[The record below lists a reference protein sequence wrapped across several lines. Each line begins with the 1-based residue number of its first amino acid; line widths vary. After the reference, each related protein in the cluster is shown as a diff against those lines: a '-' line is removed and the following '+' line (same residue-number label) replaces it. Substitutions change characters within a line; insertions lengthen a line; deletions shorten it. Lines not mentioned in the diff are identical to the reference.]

1 MTKKIF
7 RSSLLTA
14 LLTLAVSLIL
24 FFGILYNYF
33 EEQLINELKSKA
45 DYIACAINIG
55 GADVLKNMQSDN
67 ERITLISS
75 DGTVIA
81 DTDVNADEMENHLE
95 RDEVKQALK
104 NGTGTS
110 VRYSQTLTEKI
121 IYYAVKL
128 SDGNILRV
136 SVKHFTVITI
146 LLGLVQPILITV
158 IIAAALCFILSARV
172 SKSIVKPINSLDLDD
187 PENNDAYEELSPL
200 LKKISHQKKVINEQ
214 LRTARQKQEEFRL
227 ITENMSEG
235 FLVTDAHRNV
245 LTYNSA
251 AIKLLG
257 ISETP
262 TGDILAINRQ
272 SPFRNAVERALS
284 GERSEN
290 EMTFKESVY
299 SIIANP
305 VFEGE
310 KVIGAVIVIPDV
322 TERVRR
328 ETLRREFT
336 ANVSHELKTPL
347 TSISGFAELMMN
359 GVPPEDVKDFSKS
372 IYDETQRL
380 ITLVGDIIKL
390 SELDENSERFGRFE
404 REQID
409 LRELAENVV
418 QRLKSV
424 SESKKVTVTIDGKA
438 MIFGIRSVLDEMI
451 YNLSDNAIKYN
462 INGGSVFIIIS
473 SNSEQRTVTL
483 TVRDTGIGIPIY
495 AQSRVFERF
504 YRVDKGRSK
513 SAGGTGLGLA
523 IVKHGAACHNAEIR
537 LKSEENKGT
546 EISVIFP
553 NSEQTMNEQVKG

>member
-14 LLTLAVSLIL
+14 LLVLVVSLFFI
-24 FFGILYNYF
+24 FGILYRYF
-33 EEQLINELKSKA
+33 EEQLINELKSKV
-45 DYIACAINIG
+45 DYISYAIYFG
-55 GADVLKNMQSDN
+55 GADELEKIQIDN
-67 ERITLISS
+67 ERITLISP

-81 DTDVNADEMENHLE
+81 DTEANAGEMENHIE
-95 RDEVKQALK
+95 RDEVKQALE
-104 NGTGTS
+104 NGSGTS
-110 VRYSQTLTEKI
+110 VRYSGTLTEKT

-136 SVKHFTVITI
+136 SVQHYTVITI
-146 LLGLVQPILITV
+146 LLGLVQPILITL
-158 IIAAALCFILSARV
+158 IIAATLCFVLSARV

-200 LKKISHQKKVINEQ
+200 LKKIADQKKVIKNQ
-214 LRTARQKQEEFRL
+214 LQTARQKQEEFQL
-227 ITENMSEG
+227 ITENMNEG
-235 FLVTDAHRNV
+235 FLVIDAGRNV

-251 AIKLLG
+251 ALKLLG
-257 ISETP
+257 ISEAP
-262 TGDILAINRQ
+262 TGDVLAINRQ
-272 SPFRNAVERALS
+272 SPFRNAVEQALS

-290 EMTFKESVY
+290 EMTFGESVY

-305 VFEGE
+305 VFEGN

-322 TERVRR
+322 TERARR
-328 ETLRREFT
+328 EQLRREFT

-347 TSISGFAELMMN
+347 TSVSGFAELMMN
-359 GVPPEDVKDFSKS
+359 GVPAADVKDFSKS

-390 SELDENSERFGRFE
+390 SELDENSDKFQ
-404 REQID
+404 REQVD
-409 LRELAENVV
+409 LRELAESVV
-418 QRLKSV
+418 KRLKLAA
-424 SESKKVTVTIDGKA
+424 ESRNVTVAVSGNAQIIGVK
-438 MIFGIRSVLDEMI
+438 SVLDEMM
-451 YNLSDNAIKYN
+451 YNLCDNAIKYN
-462 INGGSVFIIIS
+462 KTGGSVEVVIS
-473 SNSEQRTVTL
+473 SNKRNVTL
-483 TVRDTGIGIPIY
+483 TVRDTGIGIPTY

-537 LKSEENKGT
+537 LASEENKGT
-546 EISVIFP
+546 KITIIFP
-553 NSEQTMNEQVKG
+553 DK

>member
-14 LLTLAVSLIL
+14 LLVLVVSLFFI
-24 FFGILYNYF
+24 FGILYRYF
-33 EEQLINELKSKA
+33 EEQLINELKSKV
-45 DYIACAINIG
+45 DYISYAINFG
-55 GADVLKNMQSDN
+55 GADELEKIQIDN
-67 ERITLISS
+67 ERITLISP

-81 DTDVNADEMENHLE
+81 DTEANAGEMENHIE
-95 RDEVKQALK
+95 RDEVKQALE
-104 NGTGTS
+104 NGSGTS
-110 VRYSQTLTEKI
+110 VRYSGTLTEKT

-136 SVKHFTVITI
+136 SVQHYTVITI
-146 LLGLVQPILITV
+146 LLGLVQPILITL
-158 IIAAALCFILSARV
+158 IIAATLCFVLSARV

-200 LKKISHQKKVINEQ
+200 LKKIADQKKVIKNQ
-214 LRTARQKQEEFRL
+214 LQTARQKQEEFQL
-227 ITENMSEG
+227 ITENMNEG
-235 FLVTDAHRNV
+235 FLVIDAGRNV

-251 AIKLLG
+251 ALKLLG
-257 ISETP
+257 ISEAP
-262 TGDILAINRQ
+262 TGDVLAINRQ
-272 SPFRNAVERALS
+272 IPFRNAVEQALS

-290 EMTFKESVY
+290 EMTFGESVY

-305 VFEGE
+305 VFEGN

-322 TERVRR
+322 TERARR
-328 ETLRREFT
+328 EQLRREFT

-347 TSISGFAELMMN
+347 TSVSGFAELMMN
-359 GVPPEDVKDFSKS
+359 GVPAADVKDFSKS

-390 SELDENSERFGRFE
+390 SELDENSDKFQ
-404 REQID
+404 REQVD
-409 LRELAENVV
+409 LRELAESVV
-418 QRLKSV
+418 KRLKLAA
-424 SESKKVTVTIDGKA
+424 ESRNVTVAFSGNAQIIGVK
-438 MIFGIRSVLDEMI
+438 SVLDEMM
-451 YNLSDNAIKYN
+451 YNLCDNAIKYN
-462 INGGSVFIIIS
+462 KTGGSVEVVIS
-473 SNSEQRTVTL
+473 SNKRNVTL
-483 TVRDTGIGIPIY
+483 TVRDTGIGIPTY

-537 LKSEENKGT
+537 LASEENKGT
-546 EISVIFP
+546 EITIIFP
-553 NSEQTMNEQVKG
+553 DK

>member
-14 LLTLAVSLIL
+14 LLVLVVSLFFI
-24 FFGILYNYF
+24 FGILYRYF
-33 EEQLINELKSKA
+33 EEQLINELKSKV
-45 DYIACAINIG
+45 DYISYAIYFG
-55 GADVLKNMQSDN
+55 GADELEKIQIDN
-67 ERITLISS
+67 ERITLISP

-81 DTDVNADEMENHLE
+81 DTEANAGEMENHIE
-95 RDEVKQALK
+95 RDEVKQALE
-104 NGTGTS
+104 NGSGTS
-110 VRYSQTLTEKI
+110 VRYSGTLTEKT

-136 SVKHFTVITI
+136 SVQHYTVITI
-146 LLGLVQPILITV
+146 LLGLVQPILITL
-158 IIAAALCFILSARV
+158 IIAATLCFVLSARV

-200 LKKISHQKKVINEQ
+200 LKKIADQKKVIKNQ
-214 LRTARQKQEEFRL
+214 LQTARQKQEEFQL
-227 ITENMSEG
+227 ITENMNEG
-235 FLVTDAHRNV
+235 FLVIDAGRNV

-251 AIKLLG
+251 ALKLLG
-257 ISETP
+257 ISEAP
-262 TGDILAINRQ
+262 TGDVLAINRQ
-272 SPFRNAVERALS
+272 IPFRNAVEQALS

-290 EMTFKESVY
+290 EMTFGESVY

-305 VFEGE
+305 VFEGN

-322 TERVRR
+322 TERARR
-328 ETLRREFT
+328 EQLRREFT

-347 TSISGFAELMMN
+347 TSVSGFAELMMN
-359 GVPPEDVKDFSKS
+359 GVPAADVKDFSKS

-390 SELDENSERFGRFE
+390 SELDENSDKFQ
-404 REQID
+404 REQVD
-409 LRELAENVV
+409 LRELAESVV
-418 QRLKSV
+418 KRLKLAA
-424 SESKKVTVTIDGKA
+424 ESRNVTVAVSGNAQIIGVK
-438 MIFGIRSVLDEMI
+438 SVLDEMI
-451 YNLSDNAIKYN
+451 YNLCDNAIKYN
-462 INGGSVFIIIS
+462 KTGGSVEVVIS
-473 SNSEQRTVTL
+473 SNKRNVTL
-483 TVRDTGIGIPIY
+483 TVRDTGIGIPTY

-537 LKSEENKGT
+537 LASEENKGT
-546 EISVIFP
+546 EITIIFP
-553 NSEQTMNEQVKG
+553 DK

>member
-14 LLTLAVSLIL
+14 LLVLVVSLFFI
-24 FFGILYNYF
+24 FGILYRYF
-33 EEQLINELKSKA
+33 EEQLINELKSKV
-45 DYIACAINIG
+45 DYISYAINFG
-55 GADVLKNMQSDN
+55 GADELEKIQIDN
-67 ERITLISS
+67 ERITLISP

-81 DTDVNADEMENHLE
+81 DTEANAGEMENHIE
-95 RDEVKQALK
+95 RDEVKQALE
-104 NGTGTS
+104 NGSGTS
-110 VRYSQTLTEKI
+110 VRYSGTLTEKT

-136 SVKHFTVITI
+136 SVQHYTVVTI
-146 LLGLVQPILITV
+146 LLGLVQPILITL
-158 IIAAALCFILSARV
+158 IIAATLCFVLSARV

-200 LKKISHQKKVINEQ
+200 LKKIADQKKVIKNQ
-214 LRTARQKQEEFRL
+214 LQTARQKQEEFQL
-227 ITENMSEG
+227 ITENMNEG
-235 FLVTDAHRNV
+235 FLVIDAGRNV

-251 AIKLLG
+251 ALKLLG
-257 ISETP
+257 ISEAP
-262 TGDILAINRQ
+262 TGDVLAINRQ
-272 SPFRNAVERALS
+272 SPFRNAVEQALS

-290 EMTFKESVY
+290 EMTFGESVY

-305 VFEGE
+305 VFEGN

-322 TERVRR
+322 TERARR
-328 ETLRREFT
+328 EQLRREFT

-347 TSISGFAELMMN
+347 TSVSGFAELMMN
-359 GVPPEDVKDFSKS
+359 GVPAADVKDFSKS

-390 SELDENSERFGRFE
+390 SELDENSDKFQ
-404 REQID
+404 REQVD
-409 LRELAENVV
+409 LRELAESVV
-418 QRLKSV
+418 KRLKLAA
-424 SESKKVTVTIDGKA
+424 ESRNVTVAVSGNAQIIGVK
-438 MIFGIRSVLDEMI
+438 SVLDEMM
-451 YNLSDNAIKYN
+451 YNLCDNSIKYN
-462 INGGSVFIIIS
+462 KTGGSVEVVIS
-473 SNSEQRTVTL
+473 SNKRNVTL
-483 TVRDTGIGIPIY
+483 TVRDTGIGIPTY

-537 LKSEENKGT
+537 LASEENKGT
-546 EISVIFP
+546 EITIIFP
-553 NSEQTMNEQVKG
+553 DK

>member
-14 LLTLAVSLIL
+14 LLVLVVSLFFI
-24 FFGILYNYF
+24 FGILYRYF
-33 EEQLINELKSKA
+33 EEQLINELKSKV
-45 DYIACAINIG
+45 DYISYAINFG
-55 GADVLKNMQSDN
+55 GADELEKIQIDN
-67 ERITLISS
+67 ERITLISP

-81 DTDVNADEMENHLE
+81 DTEANAGEMENHIE
-95 RDEVKQALK
+95 RDEVKQALE
-104 NGTGTS
+104 NGSGTS
-110 VRYSQTLTEKI
+110 VRYSGTLTEKT

-136 SVKHFTVITI
+136 SVQHYTVITI
-146 LLGLVQPILITV
+146 LLGLVQPILITL
-158 IIAAALCFILSARV
+158 IIAATLCFVLSARV

-200 LKKISHQKKVINEQ
+200 LKKIADQKKVIKNQ
-214 LRTARQKQEEFRL
+214 LQTARQKQEEFQL
-227 ITENMSEG
+227 ITENMNEG
-235 FLVTDAHRNV
+235 FLVIDAGRNV

-251 AIKLLG
+251 ALKLLG
-257 ISETP
+257 ISEAP
-262 TGDILAINRQ
+262 TGDVLAINRQ
-272 SPFRNAVERALS
+272 IPFRNAVEQALS

-290 EMTFKESVY
+290 EMTFGESVY

-305 VFEGE
+305 VFEGN

-322 TERVRR
+322 TERARR
-328 ETLRREFT
+328 EQLRREFT

-347 TSISGFAELMMN
+347 TSVSGFAELMMN
-359 GVPPEDVKDFSKS
+359 GVPAADVKDFSKS

-390 SELDENSERFGRFE
+390 SELDENSDKFQ
-404 REQID
+404 REQVN
-409 LRELAENVV
+409 LRELAESVV
-418 QRLKSV
+418 KRLKLAA
-424 SESKKVTVTIDGKA
+424 ESRNVTVAVSGNAQIIGVK
-438 MIFGIRSVLDEMI
+438 SVLDEMM
-451 YNLSDNAIKYN
+451 YNLCDNAIKYN
-462 INGGSVFIIIS
+462 KTGGSVEVVIS
-473 SNSEQRTVTL
+473 SNKRNVTL
-483 TVRDTGIGIPIY
+483 TVRDTGIGIPTY

-537 LKSEENKGT
+537 LASEENKGT
-546 EISVIFP
+546 EITIIFP
-553 NSEQTMNEQVKG
+553 DK

>member
-14 LLTLAVSLIL
+14 LLVLVVSLFFI
-24 FFGILYNYF
+24 FGILYRYF
-33 EEQLINELKSKA
+33 EEQLINELKSKV
-45 DYIACAINIG
+45 DYISYAINFG
-55 GADVLKNMQSDN
+55 GADELEKIQIDN
-67 ERITLISS
+67 ERITLISP

-81 DTDVNADEMENHLE
+81 DTEANAGEMENHIE
-95 RDEVKQALK
+95 RDEVKQALE
-104 NGTGTS
+104 NGSGTS
-110 VRYSQTLTEKI
+110 VRYSGTLTEKT

-136 SVKHFTVITI
+136 SVQHYTVITI
-146 LLGLVQPILITV
+146 LLGLVQPILITL
-158 IIAAALCFILSARV
+158 IIAATLCFVLSARV

-200 LKKISHQKKVINEQ
+200 LKKIADQKKVIKNQ
-214 LRTARQKQEEFRL
+214 LQTARQKQEEFQL
-227 ITENMSEG
+227 ITENMNEG
-235 FLVTDAHRNV
+235 FLVIDAGRNV

-251 AIKLLG
+251 ALKLLG
-257 ISETP
+257 ISEAP
-262 TGDILAINRQ
+262 TGDVLAINRQ
-272 SPFRNAVERALS
+272 SPFRNAVEQALS

-290 EMTFKESVY
+290 EMTFGESVY

-305 VFEGE
+305 VFEGN

-322 TERVRR
+322 TERARR
-328 ETLRREFT
+328 EQLRREFT

-347 TSISGFAELMMN
+347 TSVSGFAELMMN
-359 GVPPEDVKDFSKS
+359 GVPAADVKDFSKS

-390 SELDENSERFGRFE
+390 SELDENSDKFQ
-404 REQID
+404 REQVD
-409 LRELAENVV
+409 LRELAESVV
-418 QRLKSV
+418 KRLKLAA
-424 SESKKVTVTIDGKA
+424 ESRNVTVAVSGNAQIIGVK
-438 MIFGIRSVLDEMI
+438 SVLDEMM
-451 YNLSDNAIKYN
+451 YNLCDNAIKYN
-462 INGGSVFIIIS
+462 KTGGSVEVVIS
-473 SNSEQRTVTL
+473 SNKQNVTL
-483 TVRDTGIGIPIY
+483 TVRDTGIGIPTY

-537 LKSEENKGT
+537 LASEENKGT
-546 EISVIFP
+546 EITIIFP
-553 NSEQTMNEQVKG
+553 DK

>member
-14 LLTLAVSLIL
+14 LLVLVVSLFFI
-24 FFGILYNYF
+24 FGILYRYF
-33 EEQLINELKSKA
+33 EEQLINELKSKV
-45 DYIACAINIG
+45 DYISYAIYFG
-55 GADVLKNMQSDN
+55 GADELEKIQIDN
-67 ERITLISS
+67 ERITLISP

-81 DTDVNADEMENHLE
+81 DTEANAGEMENHIE
-95 RDEVKQALK
+95 RDEVKQALE
-104 NGTGTS
+104 NGSGTS
-110 VRYSQTLTEKI
+110 VRYSGTLTEKT

-136 SVKHFTVITI
+136 SVQHYTVITI
-146 LLGLVQPILITV
+146 LLGLVQPILITL
-158 IIAAALCFILSARV
+158 IIAATLCFVLSARV

-200 LKKISHQKKVINEQ
+200 LKKIADQKKVIKNQ
-214 LRTARQKQEEFRL
+214 LQTARQKQEEFQL
-227 ITENMSEG
+227 ITENMNEG
-235 FLVTDAHRNV
+235 FLVIDAGRNV

-251 AIKLLG
+251 ALKLLG
-257 ISETP
+257 ISEAP
-262 TGDILAINRQ
+262 TGDVLAINRQ
-272 SPFRNAVERALS
+272 IPFRNAVEQALS

-290 EMTFKESVY
+290 EMTFGESVY

-305 VFEGE
+305 VFEGN

-322 TERVRR
+322 TERARR
-328 ETLRREFT
+328 EQLRREFT

-347 TSISGFAELMMN
+347 TSVSGFAELMMN
-359 GVPPEDVKDFSKS
+359 GVPAADVKDFSKS

-390 SELDENSERFGRFE
+390 SELDENSDKFQ
-404 REQID
+404 REQVD
-409 LRELAENVV
+409 LRELAESVV
-418 QRLKSV
+418 KRLKLAA
-424 SESKKVTVTIDGKA
+424 ESRNVTVAVSGNAQIIGVK
-438 MIFGIRSVLDEMI
+438 SVLDEMM
-451 YNLSDNAIKYN
+451 YNLCDNAIKYN
-462 INGGSVFIIIS
+462 KTGGSVEVVIS
-473 SNSEQRTVTL
+473 SNKRNVTL
-483 TVRDTGIGIPIY
+483 TVRDTGIGIPTY

-537 LKSEENKGT
+537 LASEENKGT
-546 EISVIFP
+546 EITIIFP
-553 NSEQTMNEQVKG
+553 DK

>member
-14 LLTLAVSLIL
+14 LLVLVVSLFFI
-24 FFGILYNYF
+24 FGILYRYF
-33 EEQLINELKSKA
+33 EEQLINELKSKV
-45 DYIACAINIG
+45 DYISYAINFG
-55 GADVLKNMQSDN
+55 GADELEKIQIDN
-67 ERITLISS
+67 ERITLISP

-81 DTDVNADEMENHLE
+81 DTEANACEMENHIE
-95 RDEVKQALK
+95 RDEVKQALE
-104 NGTGTS
+104 NGSGTS
-110 VRYSQTLTEKI
+110 VRYSGTLTEKT

-136 SVKHFTVITI
+136 SVQHYTVITI
-146 LLGLVQPILITV
+146 LLGLVQPILITL
-158 IIAAALCFILSARV
+158 IIAATLCFVLSARV

-200 LKKISHQKKVINEQ
+200 LKKIADQKKVIKNQ
-214 LRTARQKQEEFRL
+214 LQTARQKQEEFQL
-227 ITENMSEG
+227 ITENMNEG
-235 FLVTDAHRNV
+235 FLVIDAGRNV

-251 AIKLLG
+251 ALKLLG
-257 ISETP
+257 ISEAP
-262 TGDILAINRQ
+262 TGDVLAINRQ
-272 SPFRNAVERALS
+272 IPFRNAVEQALS

-290 EMTFKESVY
+290 EMTFGESVY

-305 VFEGE
+305 VFEGN

-322 TERVRR
+322 TERARR
-328 ETLRREFT
+328 EQLRREFT

-347 TSISGFAELMMN
+347 TSVSGFAELMMN
-359 GVPPEDVKDFSKS
+359 GVPAADVKDFSKS

-390 SELDENSERFGRFE
+390 SELDENSDKFQ
-404 REQID
+404 REQVD
-409 LRELAENVV
+409 LRELAESVV
-418 QRLKSV
+418 KRLKLAA
-424 SESKKVTVTIDGKA
+424 ESRNVTVAVSGNAQIIGVK
-438 MIFGIRSVLDEMI
+438 SVLDEMM
-451 YNLSDNAIKYN
+451 YNLCDNAIKYN
-462 INGGSVFIIIS
+462 KTGGSVEVVIS
-473 SNSEQRTVTL
+473 SNKRNVTL
-483 TVRDTGIGIPIY
+483 TVRDTGIGIPTY

-537 LKSEENKGT
+537 LASEENKGT
-546 EISVIFP
+546 EITIIFP
-553 NSEQTMNEQVKG
+553 DK

>member
-1 MTKKIF
+1 
-7 RSSLLTA
+7 
-14 LLTLAVSLIL
+14 
-24 FFGILYNYF
+24 
-33 EEQLINELKSKA
+33 
-45 DYIACAINIG
+45 
-55 GADVLKNMQSDN
+55 
-67 ERITLISS
+67 
-75 DGTVIA
+75 
-81 DTDVNADEMENHLE
+81 
-95 RDEVKQALK
+95 
-104 NGTGTS
+104 
-110 VRYSQTLTEKI
+110 
-121 IYYAVKL
+121 
-128 SDGNILRV
+128 
-136 SVKHFTVITI
+136 
-146 LLGLVQPILITV
+146 
-158 IIAAALCFILSARV
+158 
-172 SKSIVKPINSLDLDD
+172 
-187 PENNDAYEELSPL
+187 
-200 LKKISHQKKVINEQ
+200 
-214 LRTARQKQEEFRL
+214 
-227 ITENMSEG
+227 
-235 FLVTDAHRNV
+235 
-245 LTYNSA
+245 
-251 AIKLLG
+251 
-257 ISETP
+257 
-262 TGDILAINRQ
+262 
-272 SPFRNAVERALS
+272 
-284 GERSEN
+284 
-290 EMTFKESVY
+290 
-299 SIIANP
+299 
-305 VFEGE
+305 
-310 KVIGAVIVIPDV
+310 
-322 TERVRR
+322 
-328 ETLRREFT
+328 
-336 ANVSHELKTPL
+336 
-347 TSISGFAELMMN
+347 MMN

-523 IVKHGAACHNAEIR
+523 IVKHGAACNNAEIR

-553 NSEQTMNEQVKG
+553 NSEQAVNEQ

>member
-14 LLTLAVSLIL
+14 LLVLVVSLFFI
-24 FFGILYNYF
+24 FGILYRYF
-33 EEQLINELKSKA
+33 EEQLINELKSKV
-45 DYIACAINIG
+45 DYISYAINFG
-55 GADVLKNMQSDN
+55 GADELEKIQIDN
-67 ERITLISS
+67 ERITLISP

-81 DTDVNADEMENHLE
+81 DTEANAGEMENHIE
-95 RDEVKQALK
+95 RDEVKQALE
-104 NGTGTS
+104 NGSGTS
-110 VRYSQTLTEKI
+110 VRYSGTLTEKT

-136 SVKHFTVITI
+136 SVQHYTVITI
-146 LLGLVQPILITV
+146 LLGLVQSILITL
-158 IIAAALCFILSARV
+158 IIAATLCFVLSARV

-200 LKKISHQKKVINEQ
+200 LKKIADQKKVIKNQ
-214 LRTARQKQEEFRL
+214 LQTARQKQEEFQL
-227 ITENMSEG
+227 ITENMNEG
-235 FLVTDAHRNV
+235 FLVIDAGRNV

-251 AIKLLG
+251 ALKLLG
-257 ISETP
+257 ISEAP
-262 TGDILAINRQ
+262 TGDVLAINRQ
-272 SPFRNAVERALS
+272 IPFRNAVEQALS

-290 EMTFKESVY
+290 EMTFGESVY

-305 VFEGE
+305 VFEGN

-322 TERVRR
+322 TERARR
-328 ETLRREFT
+328 EQLRREFT

-347 TSISGFAELMMN
+347 TSVSGFAELMMN
-359 GVPPEDVKDFSKS
+359 GVPAADVKDFSKS

-390 SELDENSERFGRFE
+390 SELDENSDKFQ
-404 REQID
+404 REQVD
-409 LRELAENVV
+409 LRELAESVV
-418 QRLKSV
+418 KRLKLAA
-424 SESKKVTVTIDGKA
+424 ESRNVTVAVSGNAQIIGVK
-438 MIFGIRSVLDEMI
+438 SVLDEMM
-451 YNLSDNAIKYN
+451 YNLCDNAIKYN
-462 INGGSVFIIIS
+462 KTGGSVEVVIS
-473 SNSEQRTVTL
+473 SNKRNVTL
-483 TVRDTGIGIPIY
+483 TVRDTGIGIPTY

-537 LKSEENKGT
+537 LASEENKGT
-546 EISVIFP
+546 EITIIFP
-553 NSEQTMNEQVKG
+553 DK